1 MVGFSRVHTYLK
13 KPLRIPYTRP
23 PVGFKV
29 YSSFAD
35 EFPSLEGKS
44 VAYLLL
50 VLYWNYKNPM
60 DSVVE
65 LQYRYLGDKEFR
77 YIDPNFMRSVLVDL
91 PRYRDA
97 IVDIAPG
104 RTFFKGL
111 CGEYAAHLDRY
122 DERISDSLAG
132 SLMDDHN
139 LEIAVALTF
148 PNNVK
153 TIQQANRV
161 LYLIGRVAD
170 FAEEMG
176 PSGPI
181 STSISQV
188 KAGMARIRKNIDE
201 FDTYMSEDHKT
212 FDSGVEVLRRF
223 GIEYDM
229 SACGGYA
236 D

>member
-13 KPLRIPYTRP
+13 EPLRIPYTRP
-23 PVGFKV
+23 PVGFRV

-44 VAYLLL
+44 AAYLLL
-50 VLYWNYKNPM
+50 VMYWNRKNPM

-65 LQYRYLGDKEFR
+65 LQYRCLGDKEFR
-77 YIDPNFMRSVLVDL
+77 CIDPNFMRSVLVDL

-132 SLMDDHN
+132 SLVNDHN

-148 PNNVK
+148 PDKVK
-153 TIQQANRV
+153 SMWEAKRV
-161 LYLIGRVAD
+161 LSLIGRVAD
-170 FAEEMG
+170 FVGEMDS
-176 PSGPI
+176 SGAI
-181 STSISQV
+181 STSMTRV
-188 KAGMARIRKNIDE
+188 KERLVKIRKNIDE

-229 SACGGYA
+229 SGLGGSA
-236 D
+236 N